1 MWRACVLPW
10 GKIVARVNYGE
21 EGGRARRERERES
34 AVPGFIYPQGNCNV
48 PPYTDQSMELLYLS
62 VSPCFSRLFSLRP
75 FVILFLSI
83 FLRSIRDSSSI
94 IRNMIASYASHT
106 RRPLPEIYTVLTLT
120 TPSILPTPPLRM
132 RVPTHRGNL
141 SKLRSSLNRATLIL
155 LTSYRGRKRRQYRE
169 WR

>member
-1 MWRACVLPW
+1 M
-10 GKIVARVNYGE
+10 E
-21 EGGRARRERERES
+21 EREERERERERER
-34 AVPGFIYPQGNCNV
+34 VPCRGS
-48 PPYTDQSMELLYLS
+48 YTPRATATFHRTTNQSMELLYLS

-141 SKLRSSLNRATLIL
+141 SKLRSSLNRAMLIL